1 MIDAGRGNLPGV
13 SRCQW
18 CRNMRRA
25 CAAADVRATGREMG
39 SGRDYSRAA
48 RLKNSPGVRPIN
60 WRKAAM
66 KAEVES

>member
-13 SRCQW
+13 FGLLTTLLGDASGPASR
-18 CRNMRRA
+18 
-25 CAAADVRATGREMG
+25 
-39 SGRDYSRAA
+39 SGRRGYSRAA
-48 RLKNSPGVRPIN
+48 GLKNSPGVRPIN